1 MSTFQI
7 SNEIPAPLDNVWNIV
22 SDIDREPEYWH
33 GTKSVMNIRKEGN
46 IVERETVIAFR
57 DSVCKEIVT
66 LDAKNSVKKRI
77 FDGPIRGTKDIIL
90 TPIGTNKTRVDV
102 NWAITVN
109 GLFGLFGGIIRR
121 HISKGTQDAL
131 NRISDKAT

>member
-1 MSTFQI
+1 MQRMQS
-7 SNEIPAPLDNVWNIV
+7 
-22 SDIDREPEYWH
+22 
-33 GTKSVMNIRKEGN
+33 RKELLMGL
-46 IVERETVIAFR
+46 
-57 DSVCKEIVT
+57 S
-66 LDAKNSVKKRI
+66 
-77 FDGPIRGTKDIIL
+77 GGTKDIIL

-109 GLFGLFGGIIRR
+109 GFFELFAWIIRR